1 MAVAVQP
8 SPASIL
14 SGPGYRVYEAGHSV
28 QRWGTWIRYTSYVV
42 ICLACLGIATN
53 LFKMVKGPEPMV
65 VNDRPHETL
74 RFPWVLYVFEELFN
88 TCNSC
93 LVLLQCKLALDA
105 VKAKSRRGSWVLI
118 KRVALLMLGHVFF
131 YLLIFAVRFI
141 GMWILLADF
150 EELEMDEGRYD
161 FNDGRNS
168 YTYKKGH
175 DGKHGNEDEDEALF
189 GAIIYSFIIT
199 SLCCQV
205 LFLAICCSPCF
216 LCYYK
221 FHRGIRSYEELVAG
235 MGLQTNGPPSLNQP
249 NVVLQQQITPT
260 PTIARGQVLGYAQNS
275 A

>member
-105 VKAKSRRGSWVLI
+105 VKAKSRKGSWVLI

-131 YLLIFAVRFI
+131 YLLIFAV
-141 GMWILLADF
+141 ILLGLIWIVGEARDKAPMRR
-150 EELEMDEGRYD
+150 LAGPPPPPV
-161 FNDGRNS
+161 RNS
-168 YTYKKGH
+168 ARKEPREGVR
-175 DGKHGNEDEDEALF
+175 A
-189 GAIIYSFIIT
+189 
-199 SLCCQV
+199 
-205 LFLAICCSPCF
+205 
-216 LCYYK
+216 
-221 FHRGIRSYEELVAG
+221 
-235 MGLQTNGPPSLNQP
+235 GPPP
-249 NVVLQQQITPT
+249 
-260 PTIARGQVLGYAQNS
+260 ARS
-275 A
+275 